1 MPQISIIGNEGK
13 PVLYASLTLEGK
25 LFFEFEY
32 YGRDE
37 NEGDYEFNHTVEPEE
52 FPRIA
57 SKFGLNPKDPILSLI
72 QQITD
77 MGKGQ
82 ELERAL
88 TKEEIK
94 NELWTW
100 LGTPQNLMSVGVVII
115 EIAQEGNHLTY
126 SRLPTNRNFIH
137 GGPTGRAAQVHIA
150 LGK

>member
-1 MPQISIIGNEGK
+1 MSQISIIGHEGK

-32 YGRDE
+32 YGRHE
-37 NEGDYEFNHTVEPEE
+37 NEGDYEFNHTVEPKE
-52 FPRIA
+52 FPQIA
-57 SKFGLNPKDPILSLI
+57 NRFGLNPTDPILLVV

-88 TKEEIK
+88 TKQEIK

-100 LGTPQNLMSVGVVII
+100 LNT
-115 EIAQEGNHLTY
+115 H
-126 SRLPTNRNFIH
+126 
-137 GGPTGRAAQVHIA
+137 
-150 LGK
+150 

>member
-1 MPQISIIGNEGK
+1 MSQISIIGDEGK

-32 YGRDE
+32 YGRHA

-52 FPRIA
+52 FPQIA
-57 SKFGLNPKDPILSLI
+57 NRFGLNLRDPILLVV

-88 TKEEIK
+88 TIQEIK

-100 LGTPQNLMSVGVVII
+100 LNTP
-115 EIAQEGNHLTY
+115 
-126 SRLPTNRNFIH
+126 
-137 GGPTGRAAQVHIA
+137 
-150 LGK
+150 